1 MKYTTLFFDAD
12 DTLLDFHAA
21 EEHALE
27 LILRDHNI
35 PFNEDTHTLY
45 SRTNQEYWEAF
56 ERGEIPKSAIFVG
69 RYKTFLERSGYT
81 GDAEAIAKGYE
92 EYLSRQPQLIAGAF
106 DILKK
111 LAAKYD
117 VYILTNGA
125 ERVQERR
132 LKDSGIADAVKGVFV
147 SETVGV
153 PKPEKGYFDYVF
165 KNIRETDK
173 QKILLIGDS
182 QSSDILG
189 GINAGIDTCWYNPR
203 GKSGKYS
210 PTYEIKDLSEL
221 EKMLDC

>member
-1 MKYTTLFFDAD
+1 MKYTTLFLDAD

-21 EEHALE
+21 EAAALE

-35 PFNEDTHTLY
+35 PFNEHTHTIY

-69 RYKTFLERSGYT
+69 RYKTFLERSGYA
-81 GDAEAIAKGYE
+81 GNAELIAKGYE
-92 EYLSRQPQLIAGAF
+92 EYLSRQPQLIEGAL

-125 ERVQERR
+125 EHVQERR
-132 LKDSGIADAVKGVFV
+132 LKESGIADAVKGIFV

-153 PKPEKGYFDYVF
+153 PKPEKGYFEYVL

-173 QKILLIGDS
+173 EKILLIGDS

-189 GINAGIDTCWYNPR
+189 GINAGIDTCWYNPKE
-203 GKSGKYS
+203 KSGKYT
-210 PTYEIKDLSEL
+210 PTYEIKTLNKL
-221 EKMLDC
+221 EKMLEV